1 MIVQPIQDVLKKP
14 GDLLAKLVLDDAA
27 PLISLGLVRIV
38 PKKRFVCQARWQNQP
53 VFAKI
58 FVGDKADTYASR
70 DKRGVDWLEA
80 ALIPTPKLLAVHRL
94 ENNAGTVLI
103 YQAVLDSVNAEEA
116 YQQMDALSVRVL
128 MTQLVKTVALHHQ
141 ASLIQTD
148 LYLNNFLIKG
158 QQLLTLDGD
167 GIRRYVKL
175 SKRKAKHNLAIL
187 LSKFDVLQLE
197 ECCSGLLEA
206 YSQVNANFVMPEL
219 EMKKLASHYRI
230 KAASNYANK
239 KVFRACSDVIVHKD
253 QDYVSYVSTTY
264 GHLALPAN
272 IEAYDSLINVEPLLK
287 DGSTCTVGLVKIG
300 ESDIVVKRYNIKSVA
315 HRIGRLFRRTRA
327 SISWANAHRLQLLGI
342 PTARP
347 VALFE
352 QRILQHLRGKAF
364 FLSGFVDQC
373 DVDAFFEH
381 TLDKQLRAIAV
392 KNIVQLFYRLY
403 LLRLSHGDTKASNM
417 KVLDNGVPLLI
428 DLDSMQQHRIGF
440 FAAKSHARDIKRFM
454 QNWKAQPSLYNAFVE
469 IFQVI
474 YADHAVLRAA
484 GVLEKR

>member
-1 MIVQPIQDVLKKP
+1 MTMLDQLQKV
-14 GDLLAKLVLDDAA
+14 GDKAVRVTLDCPDALLTLT
-27 PLISLGLVRIV
+27 LVRIV
-38 PKKRFVCQARWQNQP
+38 PGKRLVCRAKWQGQP

-58 FVGDKADTYASR
+58 FIGEKADAYASR
-70 DKRGVDWLEA
+70 DKRGVDWLA
-80 ALIPTPKLLAVHRL
+80 AANIPTPTLLAVQRL
-94 ENNAGTVLI
+94 ENNTGTVLI
-103 YQAVLDSVNAEEA
+103 YQAILDSVNAEDA
-116 YQQMDALSVRVL
+116 YSQMDALAVRVL

-141 ASLIQTD
+141 ASLLQTD
-148 LYLNNFLIKG
+148 LYLKNFLIQG

-167 GIRRYVKL
+167 GIKRYTKL
-175 SKRKAKHNLAIL
+175 SQRKAKHNLAVL

-206 YSQVNANFVMPEL
+206 YAQVNPGVNMREQA
-219 EMKKLASHYRI
+219 MKKLAANYRM
-230 KAASNYANK
+230 KAAADYADK
-239 KVFRACSDVIVHKD
+239 KVFRTCTDVMVHQG
-253 QDYVSYVSTTY
+253 QDYAALVSSVYS
-264 GHLALPAN
+264 HLPLPADM
-272 IEAYDSLINVEPLLK
+272 AGYDALIKAEQLLK
-287 DGSTCTVGLVKIG
+287 DGNTCTVGLANIG
-300 ESDIVVKRYNIKSVA
+300 ETDVVVKRYNLKSIA
-315 HRIGRLFRRTRA
+315 HMIGRLFRRTRA

-352 QRILQHLRGKAF
+352 QRTMRYLRGKAF

-373 DVDAFFEH
+373 DVDAFFKH
-381 TLDKQLRAIAV
+381 TRDKQLRAIAV

-428 DLDSMQQHRIGF
+428 DLDSMQQHRFGI

-454 QNWKAQPSLYNAFVE
+454 QNWKAQPALYNAFVE

-484 GVLEKR
+484 GILEKR